1 MKLTFRKQIT
11 QLEHAEFECEMMSL
25 ADYASQIRPMLDQL
39 DKRMAVLNRE
49 VIKANIAQGQLSE
62 KEGAAVLNVLYGL
75 QGLRTPAPSADDARP
90 VVTAVDEAAV

>member
-1 MKLTFRKQIT
+1 MKVTFRKQIT
-11 QLEHAEFECEMMSL
+11 QFEHAEIEYDMGVISEYHSKV
-25 ADYASQIRPMLDQL
+25 RPMIDLL

-75 QGLRTPAPSADDARP
+75 QGLRTPSPNDEDMRP
-90 VVTAVDEAAV
+90 VVKTEDA